1 MFKPLYLLLVLS
13 LIPLAWSQASLSHV
27 AGATQTTPDV
37 SCEIRSTKA
46 AGGVQ
51 LEGVVSARKA
61 ASGEYEFVVRK
72 SGGGG
77 TSNSSQSG
85 DFELGA
91 RQESVVGDVTLGGGG
106 SYDADLTIRWKGGK
120 ASCSL

>member
-1 MFKPLYLLLVLS
+1 MLKLHYLLLALP

-27 AGATQTTPDV
+27 AGATQATPDV
-37 SCEIRSTKA
+37 SCEIRSTKVG
-46 AGGVQ
+46 GGVQ
-51 LEGVVSARKA
+51 LEGVVVARKPTA
-61 ASGEYEFVVRK
+61 GDYEFVVRK

-91 RQESVVGDVTLGGGG
+91 RQESVVGDVMLGGGG

>member
-1 MFKPLYLLLVLS
+1 MWRPHILLLAPL
-13 LIPLAWSQASLSHV
+13 LAALAWSQASRSRV
-27 AGATQTTPDV
+27 AAEVSPDV
-37 SCEIRSTKA
+37 GCEIRSAKV
-46 AGGVQ
+46 AGGVR
-51 LEGVVSARKA
+51 LEGVVYARKP

-85 DFELGA
+85 DFALDA
-91 RQESVVGDVTLGGGG
+91 RQESVVGEVTLGGGG
-106 SYDADLTIRWKGGK
+106 AYDADLTVRWAGGK